1 MSGGKNIFPIW
12 IMKRPKYETIMY
24 VIKGRVFF
32 LFVFSFYKKKPTGHL
47 WDAFIV
53 LFQSPVTLTLETG
66 PITFPIYK
74 AWEGRV
80 AGWDVP

>member
-1 MSGGKNIFPIW
+1 
-12 IMKRPKYETIMY
+12 MKRPKYETIMY
-24 VIKGRVFF
+24 VIECRVF
-32 LFVFSFYKKKPTGHL
+32 LFVGYKNKPTGHL